1 MSTILREGHAA
12 GDPVL
17 ELIQV
22 ETGLLVEVAADGD
35 GELFDDE
42 FAGAVDSGAQQM
54 SADAS
59 VVPPAGG
66 DMKVK
71 IWPSV
76 LFGNIARQV
85 GDLHLLGK
93 GLVHILFCCRVQEAE
108 CGFANGAE
116 PADAAGKDMFFLT
129 EGRQRLCD
137 FDMVPKAQDIFSS
150 GDFLIAV
157 HSLSYTTEIYD

>member
-22 ETGLLVEVAADGD
+22 EAGLLVEAAADGD
-35 GELFDDE
+35 GELFDYE
-42 FAGAVDSGAQQM
+42 FAGAVDAGAQQM
-54 SADAS
+54 PADAS

-66 DMKVK
+66 DMQVK

-76 LFGNIARQV
+76 LLGNVPSQV
-85 GDLHLLGK
+85 GDLHLLGE
-93 GLVHILFCCRVQEAE
+93 GLVHILFCRRVQEAE
-108 CGFANGAE
+108 SGFSDGAE
-116 PADAAGKDMFFLT
+116 AADAAGKDMFFLT

-137 FDMVPKAQDIFSS
+137 FDMVPKAQDVFSS